1 MLPAAS
7 IALDGTSSLRL
18 PSPTEAAAFGYLGVL
33 VTATAFLLW
42 YDALRR
48 LGAARAGLFAGP
60 VPVGALVTTVAPGP
74 GEAGSAGAAG
84 VLLVT
89 AGVLTGLRQPAPT
102 GVAGRAGRPV
112 RRPRT
117 EEEGRAPAS
126 SGRQ

>member
-33 VTATAFLLW
+33 VTATAFFLW

-60 VPVGALVTTVAPGP
+60 VPVGALVTTAALGP
-74 GEAGSAGAAG
+74 ARRALQ
-84 VLLVT
+84 VL
-89 AGVLTGLRQPAPT
+89 PAFCSS
-102 GVAGRAGRPV
+102 
-112 RRPRT
+112 PRV
-117 EEEGRAPAS
+117 S
-126 SGRQ
+126 